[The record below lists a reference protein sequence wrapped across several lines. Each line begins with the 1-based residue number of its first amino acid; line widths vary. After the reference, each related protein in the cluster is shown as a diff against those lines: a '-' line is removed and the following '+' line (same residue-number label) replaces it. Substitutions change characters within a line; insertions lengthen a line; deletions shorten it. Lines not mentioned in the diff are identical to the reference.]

1 VTFTIQ
7 LSDAKVGILQPQAQ
21 REGVTVEQYV
31 QNIVERIVDSS
42 NGDASI
48 LQVDDA
54 RFRDAMASSF
64 RENAE
69 LYRRLAK

>member
-1 VTFTIQ
+1 MTFTIQ
-7 LSDAKVGILQPQAQ
+7 LSDAKIGILQPHAQ

-42 NGDASI
+42 DGGSSI

-54 RFRDAMASSF
+54 RFRAAMSSSF
-64 RENAE
+64 VENAE